1 MHRLTPKEKSK
12 NYFLSFK
19 EYKMML
25 KNFKVKQ
32 SVVKFIFV
40 LGLFLLTQNTY
51 GSTIMGMV
59 YDSQRNPL
67 PEIDV
72 ELLDDLYRLV
82 DRARTTTSGRYEFNG
97 LRDGRFTVRIMA
109 FRYDFM
115 DETASVEVNT
125 IVSVPNQIGNG
136 FFTQDFYLR
145 PRKGSLS
152 DTELG
157 VVFAQD
163 VSKDA
168 EKLYQSG
175 VKLVVQKKTDEGI
188 TQLREAVK
196 IAPNYYLA
204 LHRLGRELFAKGA
217 YGEAAQ
223 MSLKA
228 TEVNPKSATSF
239 YYLGNSLFKLNYNK
253 AAIIALNQSLIL
265 APLSYQVLY
274 VLGKAEIAEGKFTNA
289 EKHLLEAKKLSK
301 VGIPEIH
308 WELAQ
313 VYGNNLKKYK
323 EAADELELY
332 LKTGKYDEQQTS
344 KVKKL
349 IGNFR
354 EKARSQTT
362 KS

>member
-1 MHRLTPKEKSK
+1 
-12 NYFLSFK
+12 
-19 EYKMML
+19 ML
-25 KNFKVKQ
+25 KHFRAKEHVI
-32 SVVKFIFV
+32 KFIFV
-40 LGLFLLTQNTY
+40 LGLCFLSQNIY

-67 PEIDV
+67 PEIDIEV
-72 ELLDDLYRLV
+72 LDDLYRLV
-82 DRARTTTSGRYEFNG
+82 DRTRTTTSGRYEFSG
-97 LRDGRFTVRIMA
+97 LRDGRFTVKVMA

-115 DETASVEVNT
+115 DESASVEIAT

-152 DTELG
+152 DTELS

-163 VSKDA
+163 VSKES
-168 EKLYQSG
+168 EKLYQG
-175 VKLVVQKKTDEGI
+175 AIKLISQKKPDEGI
-188 TQLREAVK
+188 AQLREAVK
-196 IAPNYYLA
+196 ITPNYYLA
-204 LHRLGRELFAKGA
+204 LHRLGRELFGKGE

-223 MSLKA
+223 MFLKA
-228 TEVNPKSATSF
+228 TEINPKSATSF
-239 YYLGNSLFKLNYNK
+239 YYLGNCLSKLNYSK
-253 AAIIALNQSLIL
+253 AAVIALSQSLVL
-265 APLSYQVLY
+265 APSSYQVLY
-274 VLGKAEIAEGKFTNA
+274 VLGKAEIAEGKYADA

-301 VGIPEIH
+301 VGVPEIH

-332 LKTGKYDEQQTS
+332 LKTGKFDAQQTS
-344 KVKKL
+344 KVRKL
-349 IGNFR
+349 INNLR
-354 EKARSQTT
+354 DKAKSQTA

>member
-1 MHRLTPKEKSK
+1 
-12 NYFLSFK
+12 
-19 EYKMML
+19 ML
-25 KNFKVKQ
+25 KIFRAK
-32 SVVKFIFV
+32 SFIIKFIFV
-40 LGLFLLTQNTY
+40 FGMIFLSQNAY
-51 GSTIMGMV
+51 GSTIMGLV

-67 PEIDV
+67 PEIDI

-82 DRARTTTSGRYEFNG
+82 DRTRTSTSGRYEFNG
-97 LRDGRFTVRIMA
+97 LRDGRFTVKVMA

-115 DETASVEVNT
+115 DESASVEIST

-152 DTELG
+152 DTELS

-163 VSKDA
+163 VSK
-168 EKLYQSG
+168 ESERLYQNA
-175 VKLVVQKKTDEGI
+175 VKLISQKKPDEGI
-188 TQLREAVK
+188 TQLKESIK
-196 IAPNYYLA
+196 ITPNYYLA
-204 LHRLGRELFAKGA
+204 LHRLGRELFSKGE

-223 MSLKA
+223 MFIKA
-228 TEVNPKSATSF
+228 TEINPKSATSF
-239 YYLGNSLFKLNYNK
+239 YYLGNCLSRLNYNK
-253 AAIIALNQSLIL
+253 AAVIALTQSLIL
-265 APLSYQVLY
+265 APSSYQVLY
-274 VLGKAEIAEGKFTNA
+274 VLGKAEIAEEKYADA

-332 LKTGKYDEQQTS
+332 LKTGKFDAQQTS

-349 IGNFR
+349 ISNLR
-354 EKARSQTT
+354 DKAKSQTT